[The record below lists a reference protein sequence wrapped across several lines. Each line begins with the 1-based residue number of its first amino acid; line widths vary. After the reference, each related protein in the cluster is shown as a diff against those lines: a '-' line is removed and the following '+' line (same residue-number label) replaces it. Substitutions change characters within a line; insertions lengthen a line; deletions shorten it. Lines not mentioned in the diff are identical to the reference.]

1 MVAMVAIDAR
11 TRIASSRRQAEARGW
26 CIACLRVRR
35 RAQRAQRALP
45 EAGSV
50 PYAAAH
56 SSASSIS
63 PPAIGTERDASAE
76 RCGAVLGGVLGH
88 RVWWRPS
95 AKGAHELPR
104 LRMRLELRRHPWH
117 GGTSLLVPTSDRRDA
132 PPSMEPVR
140 HRNGAAASPTGARTA
155 RRPQRPEPPPASA
168 CCWYV

>member
-56 SSASSIS
+56 SSASSIA
-63 PPAIGTERDASAE
+63 PPAPGTERNVS
-76 RCGAVLGGVLGH
+76 GG
-88 RVWWRPS
+88 R
-95 AKGAHELPR
+95 
-104 LRMRLELRRHPWH
+104 
-117 GGTSLLVPTSDRRDA
+117 
-132 PPSMEPVR
+132 
-140 HRNGAAASPTGARTA
+140 
-155 RRPQRPEPPPASA
+155 
-168 CCWYV
+168 